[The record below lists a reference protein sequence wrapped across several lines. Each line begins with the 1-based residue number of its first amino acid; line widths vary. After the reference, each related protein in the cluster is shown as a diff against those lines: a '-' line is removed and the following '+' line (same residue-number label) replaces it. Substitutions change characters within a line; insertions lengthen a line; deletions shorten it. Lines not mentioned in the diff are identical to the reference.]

1 MSIDKEFKTID
12 EQVLLLKSR
21 NLQFNDEQTAKEL
34 LKKYNYFDIINGTE
48 NILLKSIKPK
58 DYENIL
64 FEDFYEI
71 YKFDTKLRILTLQK
85 IFEVEARLK
94 TSLSYNFASQFCA
107 TINDT
112 LNYRERQYYQIPSF
126 TNNYLYST
134 FMTFDL
140 FKRNTRMLN
149 GTVKLGFIE
158 RKKREKDYVRT
169 YNKSPFWVIIK
180 DFSFG
185 DLYFTYCFQKDVIK
199 TKVLSDFG
207 LLLQDDDLFQQILH
221 TLKYARNCCAHLE
234 LITRFKLLGIPELNN
249 YRELKN
255 SIGCTHKNLSYYDL
269 LKILAKFCDV
279 KEIVEEISVFHRNM
293 YLINRTQIAE
303 KLLKRMGNANID
315 NWQKDFQ
322 K

>member
-1 MSIDKEFKTID
+1 M
-12 EQVLLLKSR
+12 LKSR

-94 TSLSYNFASQFCA
+94 TSLAYNFASQFCT
-107 TINDT
+107 TISDT
-112 LNYRERQYYQIPSF
+112 LNYRERQYYQTPSV

-158 RKKREKDYVRT
+158 RKKREKDYVKT
-169 YNKSPFWVIIK
+169 YNKPPFWVIIK

-185 DLYFTYCFQKDVIK
+185 DLYFTYCFPAFRK
-199 TKVLSDFG
+199 
-207 LLLQDDDLFQQILH
+207 
-221 TLKYARNCCAHLE
+221 
-234 LITRFKLLGIPELNN
+234 
-249 YRELKN
+249 
-255 SIGCTHKNLSYYDL
+255 
-269 LKILAKFCDV
+269 
-279 KEIVEEISVFHRNM
+279 M
-293 YLINRTQIAE
+293 
-303 KLLKRMGNANID
+303 
-315 NWQKDFQ
+315 
-322 K
+322 

>member
-1 MSIDKEFKTID
+1 M
-12 EQVLLLKSR
+12 
-21 NLQFNDEQTAKEL
+21 
-34 LKKYNYFDIINGTE
+34 
-48 NILLKSIKPK
+48 
-58 DYENIL
+58 
-64 FEDFYEI
+64 
-71 YKFDTKLRILTLQK
+71 
-85 IFEVEARLK
+85 
-94 TSLSYNFASQFCA
+94 
-107 TINDT
+107 
-112 LNYRERQYYQIPSF
+112 
-126 TNNYLYST
+126 
-134 FMTFDL
+134 
-140 FKRNTRMLN
+140 
-149 GTVKLGFIE
+149 
-158 RKKREKDYVRT
+158 
-169 YNKSPFWVIIK
+169 
-180 DFSFG
+180 
-185 DLYFTYCFQKDVIK
+185 IK

-221 TLKYARNCCAHLE
+221 TMKYARNCCAHLE

-315 NWQKDFQ
+315 YWQKDFQ